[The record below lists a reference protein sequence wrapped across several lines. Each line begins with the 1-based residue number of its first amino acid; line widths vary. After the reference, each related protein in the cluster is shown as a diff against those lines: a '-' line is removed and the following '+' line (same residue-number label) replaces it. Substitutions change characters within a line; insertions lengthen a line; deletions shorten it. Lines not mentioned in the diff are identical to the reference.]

1 MTKTIPYNTYG
12 TVTTRASVTIP
23 ASNVPYTYEPL
34 KSDLYIASD
43 LTDVA
48 PKPVI
53 TNMVYY
59 ARNNIPNYSSI
70 TSIPSG
76 YLPTDINTST
86 AKDWYG
92 AFDYCI
98 NLTSLSDPFYN
109 TSNASNMSNM
119 FNSCSNLTTIPNFDT
134 GNVTDMDSMFYSCY
148 NLTTVPNFDT
158 SNVTNMYGM
167 FYSCYNLTTV
177 PNFDTSNVTNMC
189 GMLANCYNLT
199 TVPNF
204 DTSNVTAVSNW
215 RTGSIFS
222 DCHNLTNVPKL
233 DFSKVTDAGDLFDN
247 CYRLQDIPNFTFD
260 TNCVNFFH
268 FAHNCHNIQNIPI
281 INFPEQANL
290 CAMYSN
296 CYNLRG
302 NLYVTANN
310 IVNASRLFGTVFED
324 MNYIKNI
331 YCHANTNTYNI
342 IYTAMNNNN
351 TYNSNWNAY
360 LKTFGSE
367 PIPLL
372 KIADAFDENGKQDTV
387 NYVFRTPLSNI
398 NLYIDF
404 NNGYQTYISDI
415 ANVTPYQ
422 DLNISVQFNIPNTPD
437 SDLVLPTPLGLK
449 IINRDT
455 NEEIYNSFN
464 DLTGTRFT
472 TYNVNY
478 YLGI

>member
-43 LTDVA
+43 LTNVA

-53 TNMVYY
+53 TNMYEY
-59 ARNNIPNYSSI
+59 AQRNIPNYQNI
-70 TSIPSG
+70 TEIPSG
-76 YLPTDINTST
+76 HLPTDINTSL
-86 AKDWYG
+86 ANNWCI
-92 AFDYCI
+92 AFRNCS
-98 NLTSLSDPFYN
+98 NLKSLPDPFYN
-109 TSNASNMSNM
+109 TNNATNMYGM
-119 FNSCSNLTTIPNFDT
+119 FLFCTNLTTMPNFDT
-134 GNVTDMDSMFYSCY
+134 GNVTNMYWMFASCRNLNTVPNFDTSNVTDMYRMFTGCINLTTVPNFNTSKVINMSNMFYQCY

-158 SNVTNMYGM
+158 SNVTDMGDM
-167 FYSCYNLTTV
+167 FYSDSELTTIS
-177 PNFDTSNVTNMC
+177 NFNTSNVTNMHYTFY
-189 GMLANCYNLT
+189 NCDNLT
-199 TVPNF
+199 TIPNF
-204 DTSNVTAVSNW
+204 DTSKVTNMYSMFTFCA
-215 RTGSIFS
+215 
-222 DCHNLTNVPKL
+222 NLT
-233 DFSKVTDAGDLFDN
+233 T
-247 CYRLQDIPNFTFD
+247 
-260 TNCVNFFH
+260 
-268 FAHNCHNIQNIPI
+268 IPI
-281 INFPEQANL
+281 FNFNSVTNMNNMFKW
-290 CAMYSN
+290 CRN
-296 CYNLRG
+296 IRG
-302 NLYVTANN
+302 NLYMESNN
-310 IVNASRLFGTVFED
+310 ISNTFNLFANCTA
-324 MNYIKNI
+324 YIKNI
-331 YCHANTNTYNI
+331 YCHANTTTYNS
-342 IYTAMNNNN
+342 IYNAMGNN

-398 NLYIDF
+398 NLYVDS

-422 DLNISVQFNIPNTPD
+422 DLNISVQFSIPSSISSMSGYDPD
-437 SDLVLPTPLGLK
+437 PGDPDPLPPLGLK

-464 DLTGTRFT
+464 GHTIVAAF
-472 TYNVNY
+472 NVNY